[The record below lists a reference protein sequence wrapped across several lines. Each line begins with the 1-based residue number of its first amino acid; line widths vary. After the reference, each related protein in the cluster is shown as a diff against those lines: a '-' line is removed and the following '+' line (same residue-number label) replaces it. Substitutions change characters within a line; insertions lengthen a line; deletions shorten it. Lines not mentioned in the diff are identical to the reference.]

1 MDFFNIYIM
10 GIIQMLTGFYI
21 LTKFLNKKANII
33 YQLILVMSGTI
44 ILYLV
49 QDSSIASFLAFVLLL
64 LTEGIFYMVK

>member
-1 MDFFNIYIM
+1 MAIFMDLFNIYIM

-44 ILYLV
+44 ILHLV
-49 QDSSIASFLAFVLLL
+49 QVYWQEISLELQKAWA
-64 LTEGIFYMVK
+64 

>member
-1 MDFFNIYIM
+1 MGDIIWISLWIFLIYIM

-44 ILYLV
+44 ILHLV
-49 QDSSIASFLAFVLLL
+49 QLYWQEISLELQKAWA
-64 LTEGIFYMVK
+64 

>member
-1 MDFFNIYIM
+1 MGDIIWISLWIFLIYIM

-44 ILYLV
+44 ILHLV
-49 QDSSIASFLAFVLLL
+49 KVYWQEISLELQKAWA
-64 LTEGIFYMVK
+64 

>member
-1 MDFFNIYIM
+1 MGDIIWISLWIFLIYIM

-44 ILYLV
+44 ILHLV
-49 QDSSIASFLAFVLLL
+49 QVYWQEISLELQKAWA
-64 LTEGIFYMVK
+64 

>member
-1 MDFFNIYIM
+1 MGDIIWISLWMFLIYIM

-44 ILYLV
+44 ILHLV
-49 QDSSIASFLAFVLLL
+49 QVYWQEISLELQKAWA
-64 LTEGIFYMVK
+64 

>member
-1 MDFFNIYIM
+1 MGDIVWISLWIFLIYIM

-44 ILYLV
+44 ILHLV
-49 QDSSIASFLAFVLLL
+49 QVYWQEISLELQKAWA
-64 LTEGIFYMVK
+64 

>member
-1 MDFFNIYIM
+1 MGDIIWISSWILLVYIM

-44 ILYLV
+44 ILHLV
-49 QDSSIASFLAFVLLL
+49 QVYWQEISLELQKAWA
-64 LTEGIFYMVK
+64 